1 MKQRILY
8 LDVTKAI
15 AITLVCIGHSDCL
28 VDLGRTSVLR
38 EWIYSFHMPLF
49 MLLCGYFSLHA
60 FSKDFKTFII
70 SKSKALLVPAIAF
83 SVIELITC
91 FFLGYKDIKAQ
102 AYADAVGGMWFLRT
116 LFMCYV
122 IVYAVKKLPLPDIW
136 LCLLSITIVLFV
148 PHSYSLYL
156 NYMLMFFWAG
166 YWLRKYYNKY
176 EQYRGM
182 VTIISLLFFL
192 FCGRHLEAEPLTYDI
207 IFNRPQLI
215 LWQLST
221 GLSGALSS
229 IGVVYYICHSFVERG
244 KLINWIG
251 RVGTF
256 TLGIYGVQ
264 TIIIERLFHELIQI
278 DATNYPYW
286 LGDFVITPII
296 GILSTIICYYLT
308 AWLSKYKYT
317 NLILFGGQYF
327 SK

>member
-15 AITLVCIGHSDCL
+15 AITLVCIGHS
-28 VDLGRTSVLR
+28 VIIVNLGESSTLLQ
-38 EWIYSFHMPLF
+38 WISSFHMPLF

-60 FSKDFKTFII
+60 FSKDFKTFMI
-70 SKSKALLVPAIAF
+70 SKSKALLAPAIAF

-91 FFLGYKDIKAQ
+91 ILLGYKDIKAQ
-102 AYADAVGGMWFLRT
+102 VYADAVGGMWFLRT

-122 IVYAVKKLPLPDIW
+122 IVYIFKKLPLPDIW
-136 LCLLSITIVLFV
+136 LCILSITIVLFI

-192 FCGRHLEAEPLTYDI
+192 FCGRHLAAEPLTYYI
-207 IFNRPQLI
+207 IFNQPQLI
-215 LWQLST
+215 LWQLTT
-221 GLSGALSS
+221 GLSGSLTV
-229 IGVVYYICHSFVERG
+229 IGVVYYLCKNNDHGI
-244 KLINWIG
+244 IQWIAK
-251 RVGTF
+251 VGTY

-264 TIIIERLFHELIQI
+264 TIVLTRIFEAFIQI

-286 LGDFVITPII
+286 LGDYVITPIV
-296 GILSTIICYYLT
+296 GILSTIICYYIT

-317 NLILFGGQYF
+317 NLILFGGQYNRT
-327 SK
+327 